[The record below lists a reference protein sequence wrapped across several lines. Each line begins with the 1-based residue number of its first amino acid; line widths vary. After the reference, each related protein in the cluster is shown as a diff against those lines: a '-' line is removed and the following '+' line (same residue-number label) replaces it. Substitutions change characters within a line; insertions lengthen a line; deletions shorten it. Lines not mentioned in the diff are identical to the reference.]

1 MLLAKTKELPFGDLK
16 GLAIAL
22 PPRRFRGYSEASVTT
37 IANSLKTHL
46 FDSPKTQT
54 HTHTHTHTFKRES
67 RDCYQSTKINKR
79 RMAALYS
86 TTCRSHSY
94 SLLPSSSSSSSFHG
108 QNHQRLNFSSYIAK
122 RVLPAKVS
130 FHSRRNYHLNVVLM
144 QDG

>member
-1 MLLAKTKELPFGDLK
+1 VLLAKTKEQPFGDLK

-46 FDSPKTQT
+46 FDSPK
-54 HTHTHTHTFKRES
+54 THTHTFKRES

>member
-1 MLLAKTKELPFGDLK
+1 LQRQKSSLSEISRALRLRSPLDVSEVILRPRSPPLPTPSKPISL
-16 GLAIAL
+16 IL
-22 PPRRFRGYSEASVTT
+22 P
-37 IANSLKTHL
+37 K
-46 FDSPKTQT
+46 